1 MKAIAVLSGISASAL
16 VVLGIAVF
24 NLANT
29 TDHSNDNLTRAS
41 ATALPSR
48 QPSPSRVSNPTH
60 ATTLSPTG
68 PVTETP
74 QAVGDAPELY
84 EERLAACGSRP
95 NGSTVELVPT
105 RRTFI
110 MLPRNDYVLDGRL
123 FVPVSG
129 DASGGWISNAGLPG
143 QAFGATDACWQTY
156 YELDGEGQVD
166 FRAKSA
172 RVGVPDYVLH
182 FMVSEAYRPTPTPSS
197 R

>member
-1 MKAIAVLSGISASAL
+1 MKAIALLLGICASAL

-29 TDHSNDNLTRAS
+29 TDHSNDYLTRAS
-41 ATALPSR
+41 ATALSSR
-48 QPSPSRVSNPTH
+48 QPSPSRMSSPTQ
-60 ATTLSPTG
+60 ATTVSPAG
-68 PVTETP
+68 PISDTP

-95 NGSTVELVPT
+95 NGSAVELFPT

-110 MLPRNDYVLDGRL
+110 MLPRNDYVLDRPL
-123 FVPVSG
+123 FVRVSG

-143 QAFGATDACWQTY
+143 QAFGATEACWQTY

-166 FRAKSA
+166 FRAASA
-172 RVGVPDYVLH
+172 RPGAPDYVLH
-182 FMVSEAYRPTPTPSS
+182 FMVSEVYRPTPTPSN